1 MEHKMDIMC
10 YLNKYRL
17 RYILIIFICV
27 SGVVYFSIFKPRPY
41 VSTTVVLLS
50 VENSQAAFQSSI
62 GKFLG
67 LSGYSGDTMKD
78 VIISMIQSNRMGNDI
93 TRRFNLDKTSAPGY
107 KVNVSEVMGGLSIN
121 VYGPDPKLTR
131 DIANF
136 VVEDLDKINIELSIT
151 ASKPIVKVLD
161 VAENG
166 LPQSRNILR
175 NLLVAFLIYFFIV
188 GTHIFILNN
197 ENRHE

>member
-67 LSGYSGDTMKD
+67 LYGYSGDTMKD

-197 ENRHE
+197 ENRQE

>member
-1 MEHKMDIMC
+1 M
-10 YLNKYRL
+10 
-17 RYILIIFICV
+17 IIFICV

>member
-1 MEHKMDIMC
+1 
-10 YLNKYRL
+10 
-17 RYILIIFICV
+17 
-27 SGVVYFSIFKPRPY
+27 
-41 VSTTVVLLS
+41 
-50 VENSQAAFQSSI
+50 
-62 GKFLG
+62 
-67 LSGYSGDTMKD
+67 
-78 VIISMIQSNRMGNDI
+78 MGNDI
-93 TRRFNLDKTSAPGY
+93 IRRFNLDKTSAPGY

>member
-93 TRRFNLDKTSAPGY
+93 IRRFNLDKTSAPGY